1 MLTMLNLHQMLT
13 LVKATEGRG
22 NRREPWEEQQSKF
35 SLSVLW
41 KPSNLVS
48 LKMQKSCACICSLK
62 PVFCLEYALYYMYL
76 TTP

>member
-35 SLSVLW
+35 NLSVLW

-48 LKMQKSCACICSLK
+48 LKCRN
-62 PVFCLEYALYYMYL
+62 PVVHVYVHVA
-76 TTP
+76 